1 MTEAGVTRRVFAKA
15 LGATAAGVALPAL
28 LTRSRLP
35 ADAFRDEF
43 QIGAMG
49 ALRTTLPAA
58 GSKYDLAFDAK
69 DFRDSTSVLLA
80 IEQGELD
87 IGNTTTQHLIRA
99 ISENIPSDGCADG
112 AAVTTSLFVA
122 RGSISNRTMRL
133 AEIAC
138 GIAQAIGKAC
148 HHRRADRIASASKTV
163 DLSEVHR
170 NRSGQGRS
178 DRQYPVSKPS
188 RARWRPPKSIWR

>member
-1 MTEAGVTRRVFAKA
+1 
-15 LGATAAGVALPAL
+15 
-28 LTRSRLP
+28 
-35 ADAFRDEF
+35 
-43 QIGAMG
+43 MG

-99 ISENIPSDGCADG
+99 ISENIPVRWVCGMG
-112 AAVTTSLFVA
+112 RRVTMSWFAA
-122 RGSISNRTMRL
+122 RGSISKPNDAAG

-148 HHRRADRIASASKTV
+148 HHRRADRIASACKIV
-163 DLSEVHR
+163 DLSEV
-170 NRSGQGRS
+170 
-178 DRQYPVSKPS
+178 Y
-188 RARWRPPKSIWR
+188 